1 MTDRFG
7 KALAIILDHEGGYVD
22 HPQDPGGATNLGI
35 TIATLSDWL
44 GRPATKGDVRA
55 LTVADAR
62 PIYRTRYWQPIR
74 AGDLPA
80 GLDLAMFD
88 YAVNSGPSRAAR
100 ELQRILGVAADGV
113 VGPITIAAARS
124 RDTKRLIEALS
135 DARLLFLRGLPHW
148 GTFGRGWERRVRR
161 TQEVALKWAAEA
173 DEQMRITPDQTIL
186 PEPGKRSEPGIW
198 DVIAALLRR
207 IFGRD

>member
-7 KALAIILDHEGGYVD
+7 NALAIILDHEGGYVD

-44 GRPATKGDVRA
+44 DRPATKGDVRA
-55 LTVADAR
+55 LTPASVR
-62 PIYRTRYWQPIR
+62 PIYRARYWQPVR
-74 AGDLPA
+74 ASDLPA

-100 ELQRILGVAADGV
+100 ELQRILGVTADGV

-124 RDTKRLIEALS
+124 RDTRRLIEALC

-148 GTFGRGWERRVRR
+148 GAFGRGWERRVTHTRKI
-161 TQEVALKWAAEA
+161 ALQWAEESDASMRISPEPVA
-173 DEQMRITPDQTIL
+173 DEPEAERSPWGVIL
-186 PEPGKRSEPGIW
+186 RFL
-198 DVIAALLRR
+198 AR
-207 IFGRD
+207 IFGGK